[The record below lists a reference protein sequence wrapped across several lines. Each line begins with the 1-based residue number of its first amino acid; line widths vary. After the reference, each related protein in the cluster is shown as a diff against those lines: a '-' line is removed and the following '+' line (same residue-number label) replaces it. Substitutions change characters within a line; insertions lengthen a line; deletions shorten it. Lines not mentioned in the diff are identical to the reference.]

1 MRPND
6 VTARLQGHRDE
17 STCRKSLRKSLILVN
32 PASREASKSR
42 QQHKF
47 CVFPNP
53 ALCFVQ
59 IRDPEGTL
67 PDPVYSEQYRC
78 LNSPLFHSSPIL
90 PQGVLRVRKRVT
102 LMVITVSVIFGV
114 CWLADTISF
123 ILTSFSSHHT
133 SSDMSYIATGT
144 LILFNSAINPIVYA
158 LVNQKFRAKIKST
171 VSCPCSVTRKLQL
184 TDVRVGCKAEA
195 FEHSPYLAAVIR
207 IPENKI
213 SNARALSVECIAI

>member
-1 MRPND
+1 MI
-6 VTARLQGHRDE
+6 
-17 STCRKSLRKSLILVN
+17 SKILAN
-32 PASREASKSR
+32 PALRVASKSG
-42 QQHKF
+42 QHQKF

-53 ALCFVQ
+53 ANSRSREYHSRPCKQLTIQVLKFT
-59 IRDPEGTL
+59 TL
-67 PDPVYSEQYRC
+67 
-78 LNSPLFHSSPIL
+78 SPIL

-123 ILTSFSSHHT
+123 ILTSFSSHYT

-144 LILFNSAINPIVYA
+144 LILFNLAINPIVYA

-184 TDVRVGCKAEA
+184 TDVRVGCKAAA
-195 FEHSPYLAAVIR
+195 FTHSPYLAAVIR

-213 SNARALSVECIAI
+213 SNARALSAECIAI

>member
-1 MRPND
+1 M
-6 VTARLQGHRDE
+6 L
-17 STCRKSLRKSLILVN
+17 
-32 PASREASKSR
+32 
-42 QQHKF
+42 KF
-47 CVFPNP
+47 T
-53 ALCFVQ
+53 
-59 IRDPEGTL
+59 TL
-67 PDPVYSEQYRC
+67 
-78 LNSPLFHSSPIL
+78 SPLL

-123 ILTSFSSHHT
+123 IVTSFSSHHT

-184 TDVRVGCKAEA
+184 TNVRVGCKAEA
-195 FEHSPYLAAVIR
+195 FTHSPYLAAVIR

-213 SNARALSVECIAI
+213 SNAQALSAEFITVTSACKEDEPFHKLN

>member
-1 MRPND
+1 M
-6 VTARLQGHRDE
+6 
-17 STCRKSLRKSLILVN
+17 
-32 PASREASKSR
+32 
-42 QQHKF
+42 
-47 CVFPNP
+47 
-53 ALCFVQ
+53 
-59 IRDPEGTL
+59 
-67 PDPVYSEQYRC
+67 
-78 LNSPLFHSSPIL
+78 
-90 PQGVLRVRKRVT
+90 RVRKRVT

-158 LVNQKFRAKIKST
+158 LVNQKFRAKIKSAL
-171 VSCPCSVTRKLQL
+171 SCPCSVTRKLQL

-195 FEHSPYLAAVIR
+195 FTHSPYLAAVIR

-213 SNARALSVECIAI
+213 SNARARLSAECIAI

>member
-1 MRPND
+1 MFRSNSGSWGYPS
-6 VTARLQGHRDE
+6 RLCIQRTIQVLE
-17 STCRKSLRKSLILVN
+17 FT
-32 PASREASKSR
+32 
-42 QQHKF
+42 
-47 CVFPNP
+47 
-53 ALCFVQ
+53 
-59 IRDPEGTL
+59 TL
-67 PDPVYSEQYRC
+67 
-78 LNSPLFHSSPIL
+78 SPIL

-114 CWLADTISF
+114 CWLADAISW
-123 ILTSFSSHHT
+123 ILTSFSSHYT
-133 SSDMSYIATGT
+133 SSDMTYIATGT

-213 SNARALSVECIAI
+213 CNAHALSAECKAI

>member
-1 MRPND
+1 MI
-6 VTARLQGHRDE
+6 
-17 STCRKSLRKSLILVN
+17 SKILVN
-32 PASREASKSR
+32 PALRVASKSG
-42 QQHKF
+42 QHQKF

-53 ALCFVQ
+53 ANSRSREYFSRPCIQLTIQV
-59 IRDPEGTL
+59 IEITTL
-67 PDPVYSEQYRC
+67 
-78 LNSPLFHSSPIL
+78 SPLL

-123 ILTSFSSHHT
+123 IVTSFSSHHT

-144 LILFNSAINPIVYA
+144 LILFNSAINPVVYA
-158 LVNQKFRAKIKST
+158 LVNQKFRAKIKSAL
-171 VSCPCSVTRKLQL
+171 SCPCSVTRKLQL

-195 FEHSPYLAAVIR
+195 FTHSPYLAAVIR

-213 SNARALSVECIAI
+213 SNAQALSAEFIAI

>member
-1 MRPND
+1 MFRSNSGSWGYPSRPCIQRTIQ
-6 VTARLQGHRDE
+6 VLEFT
-17 STCRKSLRKSLILVN
+17 
-32 PASREASKSR
+32 
-42 QQHKF
+42 
-47 CVFPNP
+47 
-53 ALCFVQ
+53 
-59 IRDPEGTL
+59 TL
-67 PDPVYSEQYRC
+67 
-78 LNSPLFHSSPIL
+78 SPIL

-114 CWLADTISF
+114 CWLADAISW
-123 ILTSFSSHHT
+123 ILTSFSSHYT

-184 TDVRVGCKAEA
+184 TDFRVGCKAEA

>member
-1 MRPND
+1 MI
-6 VTARLQGHRDE
+6 
-17 STCRKSLRKSLILVN
+17 SKILVN
-32 PASREASKSR
+32 PALRVASKSG
-42 QQHKF
+42 QHQKF

-53 ALCFVQ
+53 ANSRSREYLSRPRIQLTIQVLKFT
-59 IRDPEGTL
+59 TL
-67 PDPVYSEQYRC
+67 
-78 LNSPLFHSSPIL
+78 SPIL
-90 PQGVLRVRKRVT
+90 PQGVLRVRMRVT

-123 ILTSFSSHHT
+123 ILTSFSSHYT

-144 LILFNSAINPIVYA
+144 LILFNSAVNPIVYA
-158 LVNQKFRAKIKST
+158 LVNQKFRVKIKST

-213 SNARALSVECIAI
+213 SNARALSAECKAI

>member
-1 MRPND
+1 MFRSNSGSRGYPSRPCIQR
-6 VTARLQGHRDE
+6 TIQGLE
-17 STCRKSLRKSLILVN
+17 FT
-32 PASREASKSR
+32 
-42 QQHKF
+42 
-47 CVFPNP
+47 
-53 ALCFVQ
+53 
-59 IRDPEGTL
+59 TL
-67 PDPVYSEQYRC
+67 
-78 LNSPLFHSSPIL
+78 SPIL

-114 CWLADTISF
+114 CWLADAISW
-123 ILTSFSSHHT
+123 ILTSFSSHYA
-133 SSDMSYIATGT
+133 SSDMTYIATGT

-195 FEHSPYLAAVIR
+195 FTHSPYLAAVIR

-213 SNARALSVECIAI
+213 SNARALSAECKAI

>member
-1 MRPND
+1 MI
-6 VTARLQGHRDE
+6 
-17 STCRKSLRKSLILVN
+17 SKILVN
-32 PASREASKSR
+32 PALRVASKSG
-42 QQHKF
+42 QHQKF

-53 ALCFVQ
+53 ANSRSREYLSRPRILQLTIQVLKFT
-59 IRDPEGTL
+59 TL
-67 PDPVYSEQYRC
+67 
-78 LNSPLFHSSPIL
+78 SPIL

-114 CWLADTISF
+114 CWLADAISW
-123 ILTSFSSHHT
+123 ILTSFSSHYA
-133 SSDMSYIATGT
+133 SSDMSYIATST

-213 SNARALSVECIAI
+213 CNAHALSAECKAI

>member
-1 MRPND
+1 MI
-6 VTARLQGHRDE
+6 
-17 STCRKSLRKSLILVN
+17 SKILVN
-32 PASREASKSR
+32 PALRVASKSG
-42 QQHKF
+42 QHQKF

-53 ALCFVQ
+53 ANSRFREYLSRPRIQLTIQVLKFT
-59 IRDPEGTL
+59 TL
-67 PDPVYSEQYRC
+67 
-78 LNSPLFHSSPIL
+78 SPIL

-114 CWLADTISF
+114 CWLADAISW
-123 ILTSFSSHHT
+123 ILTSFSSHYA
-133 SSDMSYIATGT
+133 SSDMSYIATST

-213 SNARALSVECIAI
+213 SNARALSAECIAI

>member
-1 MRPND
+1 M
-6 VTARLQGHRDE
+6 
-17 STCRKSLRKSLILVN
+17 
-32 PASREASKSR
+32 
-42 QQHKF
+42 
-47 CVFPNP
+47 
-53 ALCFVQ
+53 
-59 IRDPEGTL
+59 
-67 PDPVYSEQYRC
+67 
-78 LNSPLFHSSPIL
+78 FHSNSGSRGYPSRPCIQRTIQVLEFTTLLPIL

-184 TDVRVGCKAEA
+184 TDVRVGCKAAA
-195 FEHSPYLAAVIR
+195 FTHSPYLAAVIR

-213 SNARALSVECIAI
+213 SNARALSAECIAI